1 MKNCITG
8 IHRAERTTWEH
19 AGSWAGLENVVVY
32 KLTDLGKTEEQMV
45 EVVDGKI
52 TLEAESEIPYVV
64 YKSQKENMD
73 ITWSEGMHIVDAGF
87 NSGNFDAWSRQAMA
101 KQQSQRVSTAIQ

>member
-1 MKNCITG
+1 
-8 IHRAERTTWEH
+8 
-19 AGSWAGLENVVVY
+19 
-32 KLTDLGKTEEQMV
+32 MV

-87 NSGNFDAWSRQAMA
+87 NSGNFDAWEQTGDGEATIA
-101 KQQSQRVSTAIQ
+101 KSQYSNPMMS